1 MSTPVPLFNARAR
14 LLHWMMAPL
23 VVAMLFIGIGML
35 STTSSAYALLLAI
48 HKPLGAALLVIAA
61 THGYMALRSIQLHT
75 GSLAW
80 LSFVV
85 TASLGIAFYIRKKPP
100 LFKWHKRAALFSVLL
115 VLLHLFFP
123 GALYYLM

>member
-1 MSTPVPLFNARAR
+1 MFRVIGFITAGILILVTAPFWFRQLNKHFLHFPAQKVGPLLKKLR
-14 LLHWMMAPL
+14 L
-23 VVAMLFIGIGML
+23 
-35 STTSSAYALLLAI
+35 I

-115 VLLHLFFP
+115 VLLHLLFP